1 MSGQYPNAYYRVS
14 VKALIRNDKGEVLLV
29 KENADFWNL
38 PGGGIDHGETL
49 HDALVRE
56 LYEEVLINAPFEEK
70 LIAAESIWLEHK
82 QAWLLWL
89 VCEVQIDDLQY
100 GVGKDAAEVTFI
112 DSQILKDSAR
122 FEEALIHKLTEVHK
136 K

>member
-14 VKALIRNDKGEVLLV
+14 AKALIRNSEGEVLVV

-56 LYEEVLINAPFEEK
+56 LYEEVLVNVPFEEK
-70 LIAAESIWLEHK
+70 LIAIESIWLEHK

-89 VCEVQIDDLQY
+89 VCEVQIDDLHY
-100 GVGKDAAEVTFI
+100 GVGKDANEVAFI
-112 DSQILKDSAR
+112 DPLTLKDSSR
-122 FEEALIHKLTEVHK
+122 LEEALIYKLTEN
-136 K
+136 